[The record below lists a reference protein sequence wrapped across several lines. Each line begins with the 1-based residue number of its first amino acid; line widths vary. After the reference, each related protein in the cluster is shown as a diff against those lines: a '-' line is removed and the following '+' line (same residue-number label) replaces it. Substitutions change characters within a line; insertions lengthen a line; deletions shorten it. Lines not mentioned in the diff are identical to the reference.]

1 MFGAIRTAVDNF
13 GDQVINRTPEASDVN
28 PGEFLQNWITDK
40 LPEAVVG
47 LATRIG
53 GREDGSGFIAQ
64 QALEAGQDPNLL
76 GGILQNNR

>member
-1 MFGAIRTAVDNF
+1 MIGAIRTAVDTF
-13 GDQVINRTPEASDVN
+13 GDQVIDRSTESAAVN
-28 PGEFLQNWITDK
+28 PGQFLQSWITDK
-40 LPEAVVG
+40 LPEAVVN

-64 QALEAGQDPNLL
+64 QAMDMGQNPDLL